1 VAIRLPTLRTVAEL
15 ADRHGFDL
23 TPEELET
30 YREVMAHTLEVL
42 ARLDDLQPA
51 PRPEVR
57 YPREPGR
64 RPAPAENPYGAWY
77 WRCSIDGA
85 PDGLLAGKSVAVKDS
100 ICVAGVPMMNGSSL
114 LEGFVPEVDATVVTR
129 ILDAGGR
136 ITGKS
141 ACEHLC
147 VSDSSNTSD
156 SGPVLNPHDPARSAG
171 GSSSGSA
178 VLVAT
183 GACDMALGADQAG
196 SIRMPA
202 AWCGIYG
209 LKPTYGLVPYTGC
222 CSIEYTLDHV
232 GPMAASVTDTAL
244 LLQAIAGPDGFDPRQ
259 AGVAADDYRGRLEDG
274 IEGMRV
280 GVLSEGFG
288 WPGAEEEVEAAVRQ
302 AAGRLS
308 EVGAAVDEVSVPL
321 HRDSAAIWRGVGV
334 EGNLLREFRGS
345 LLATGSKAWYD
356 VALHDAFGRAR
367 ARNANDLAHTAK
379 SIALSGAY
387 LHERYGG
394 RFYGK
399 ARNLVPLLA
408 GAYDEALATHDV
420 LVMPATPMRA
430 TKLPEANAGLAEL
443 IRHAFEVNASV
454 CGFNL
459 TGHPAISIPVGPADG
474 LPIGLMA
481 IGARFEDAKLLRF
494 ARACERSVA
503 TAVGLGAPAA

>member
-1 VAIRLPTLRTVAEL
+1 MAPRSPSLETVSEL
-15 ADRHGFDL
+15 AERHGFDL
-23 TPEELET
+23 TPEEIAT
-30 YREVMAHTLEVL
+30 YRDVMAHTLEVL
-42 ARLDDLQPA
+42 GRLDELPPA

-57 YPREPGR
+57 YPRTPGY
-64 RPAPAENPYGAWY
+64 RPGPEENRYGAWY

-85 PDGLLAGKSVAVKDS
+85 PDGPLAGKTVAIKDS

-129 ILDAGGR
+129 ILDAGGQ
-136 ITGKS
+136 IVGKA

-156 SGPVLNPHDPARSAG
+156 CGPVLNPYDTARSAG

-178 VLVAT
+178 VAVAT
-183 GACDMALGADQAG
+183 GDCDLALGADQAG

-209 LKPTYGLVPYTGC
+209 LKPSYGLVPYTGC
-222 CSIEYTLDHV
+222 ASIEYTLDHV
-232 GPMAASVTDTAL
+232 GPMAASVRDIAL
-244 LLQAIAGPDGFDPRQ
+244 LLGAIAGPDDFDPRQ
-259 AGVAADDYRGRLEDG
+259 AGVVADDYLAQLDAG

-280 GVLSEGFG
+280 GVLEEGFG
-288 WPGAEEEVEAAVRQ
+288 WPGAEEEVESAVRS
-302 AAGRLS
+302 AADRLR
-308 EVGAAVDEVSVPL
+308 ELGATVEAVSVPL
-321 HRDSAAIWRGVGV
+321 HRDSAAIWRGIGV
-334 EGNLLREFRGS
+334 EGNLLRQFRGS
-345 LLATGSKAWYD
+345 LVATGSRAWYD

-394 RFYGK
+394 RFYAK
-399 ARNLVPLLA
+399 ARNLVPLLTR
-408 GAYDEALATHDV
+408 AYDDALAQHDV
-420 LVMPATPMRA
+420 LLMPATPMRP
-430 TKLPEANAGLAEL
+430 TLLPGPEASLADL

-459 TGHPAISIPVGPADG
+459 TGHPGISIPIGPSGG

-481 IGARFEDAKLLRF
+481 IGGRFADAQLLRF
-494 ARACERSVA
+494 AQACEQSIA
-503 TAVGLGAPAA
+503 TPVVAPAG

>member
-1 VAIRLPTLRTVAEL
+1 MAPRSPSLETVSEL
-15 ADRHGFDL
+15 AERHGFDL
-23 TPEELET
+23 TPEEIAT
-30 YREVMAHTLEVL
+30 YRDVMAHTLEVL
-42 ARLDDLQPA
+42 ERLDELPPA

-57 YPREPGR
+57 YPRTPGH
-64 RPAPAENPYGAWY
+64 RPSREENPYGAWY

-85 PDGLLAGKSVAVKDS
+85 PDGPLAGKTVAIKDS
-100 ICVAGVPMMNGSSL
+100 VCVAGVPMMNGSSL

-129 ILDAGGR
+129 ILDAGGQ
-136 ITGKS
+136 IVGKA

-156 SGPVLNPHDPARSAG
+156 CGPVLNPHDTARSAG

-178 VLVAT
+178 VAVAT

-209 LKPTYGLVPYTGC
+209 LKPSYGLVPYTGC
-222 CSIEYTLDHV
+222 ASIEYTLDHV
-232 GPMAASVTDTAL
+232 GPMAANVRDVAL
-244 LLQAIAGPDGFDPRQ
+244 LLGAIAGPDEFDPRQ
-259 AGVAADDYRGRLEDG
+259 AGVVADDYLVELDAG

-280 GVLSEGFG
+280 GVLEEGFG
-288 WPGAEEEVEAAVRQ
+288 WPGAEEEVESSVRAA
-302 AAGRLS
+302 ADRLR
-308 EVGAAVDEVSVPL
+308 ELGASVEAVSVPL
-321 HRDSAAIWRGVGV
+321 HRDSAAIWRGIGV
-334 EGNLLREFRGS
+334 EGNLLRQFRGS
-345 LLATGSKAWYD
+345 LMATGSRAWYD

-394 RFYGK
+394 RFYAK
-399 ARNLVPLLA
+399 ARNLVPLLTR
-408 GAYDEALATHDV
+408 AYDDALARHDV
-420 LVMPATPMRA
+420 LLMPATPMRA
-430 TKLPEANAGLAEL
+430 TLLPGPEASLADL

-459 TGHPAISIPVGPADG
+459 TGHPAISIPIGPSGG

-481 IGARFEDAKLLRF
+481 IGGRFADAQLLRF
-494 ARACERSVA
+494 AQACEQSIATPVVA
-503 TAVGLGAPAA
+503 PS